1 MRNIVMTEMTK
12 EILKE
17 ELGEKAINLDSEL
30 NELAKLIIKR
40 KEMIQAFNK
49 GSFRAM
55 DRYEELNEEIREL
68 IAEIN
73 KKMLA

>member
-1 MRNIVMTEMTK
+1 MRNIIMTEMTK
-12 EILKE
+12 EVLRE

-49 GSFRAM
+49 GNFKSV
-55 DRYEELNEEIREL
+55 DRYKEINEEIRNL
-68 IAEIN
+68 LADIN
-73 KKMLA
+73 KKC